1 MRQFITSILLLAVA
15 SVSSA
20 KVQVEARIDSMEI
33 LIGEQTRLTLTV
45 NMQQGDELRLPSYEP
60 MQQLTPGVEV
70 LEMSPVDTA
79 RLDNDGVRVS
89 RTYTLTSFDEDLY
102 YLPPMTVTVNGSE
115 YHTQSL
121 ALKVLTVAVDT
132 LHPERF
138 YPPKDVQDNPFS
150 WAEWK
155 PLFLLSLLMIVVLC
169 LTIYLYVRLRDN
181 KPIITIPKIV
191 KRVLPHQRAMK
202 EIEKI
207 KAEHMTASENQK
219 EYYTR
224 LTDTL
229 RKYIEERF
237 GFSAMEMTSSEI
249 IDRLRQDGDSKTI
262 AELRELFT
270 TADLVKFAKYSALI
284 NENDANLIY
293 AIEFINTTKIE
304 TPPDKEADK
313 KPRLTEADRRSLRSR
328 VVIKV
333 VIALGCIIAAVL
345 LVYVVYQAYALL

>member
-1 MRQFITSILLLAVA
+1 
-15 SVSSA
+15 
-20 KVQVEARIDSMEI
+20 MEI

-70 LEMSPVDTA
+70 LEMSPADTA

-102 YLPPMTVTVNGSE
+102 YLPPMTVMVNGSE
-115 YHTQSL
+115 YRTQSL

-313 KPRLTEADRRSLRSR
+313 KPKLTEADRRSLRSR

-345 LVYVVYQAYALL
+345 LVWVVYQAYALL

>member
-1 MRQFITSILLLAVA
+1 MQ
-15 SVSSA
+15 
-20 KVQVEARIDSMEI
+20 I
-33 LIGEQTRLTLTV
+33 LIGEQTRLTLSV
-45 NMQQGDELRLPSYEP
+45 SMQRGDEVSLPAFEP
-60 MQQLTPGVEV
+60 MQYLTPGVEV
-70 LEMSPVDTA
+70 LETSPADTVA
-79 RLDNDGVRVS
+79 LDDGALRVS

-102 YLPPMTVTVNGSE
+102 YLPPLTVTVNGSE

-191 KRVLPHQRAMK
+191 KRILPHQRAMK

-237 GFSAMEMTSSEI
+237 GFNAMEMTSSEI

-284 NENDANLIY
+284 NENDANLLY